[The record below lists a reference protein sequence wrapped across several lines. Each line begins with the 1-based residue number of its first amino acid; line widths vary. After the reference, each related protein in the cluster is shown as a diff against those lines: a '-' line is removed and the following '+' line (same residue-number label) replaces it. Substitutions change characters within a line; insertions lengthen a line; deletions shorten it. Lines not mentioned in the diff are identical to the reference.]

1 MLAMPMEVE
10 EDVVVS
16 VTNTSASAE
25 PTVTDNI
32 ISDLKQHSQVQESQM
47 STQDPQ
53 EHQSNPE
60 NELASG
66 QMQEEEDVH
75 PVDPNS
81 QLAKEQLRFCTNVL
95 RGLKRHRDA
104 GPFAKPVDPI
114 ALGIPEYRTTIKHP
128 MDLSTISQK
137 LETSAYTLAS
147 QFISDVHLMLSNCFT
162 FNAEGTQ
169 VHTMGRNL
177 EKYFETTIA
186 KMPKTEAD
194 LNQHKQ
200 HAKEQQQQQQL
211 ASVITPPARRRSE
224 AATPN
229 VRRASSGSMSKSDS
243 NWCHAVLREITK
255 KANQSFIWPFIQPVD
270 PIALGIPDYFN
281 VVKHPMDLSTL
292 RRKLDEAVYKSPNE
306 FEQDFRLIL
315 SNCRLY
321 NPPDSDISAM
331 ATQLEDAFETKWN
344 SRSETPSATRSK
356 ASPQYQGGAKSKAAS
371 GSSKAVDIVPGLD
384 HMNDNDKILAINRQI
399 QILQNELNELL
410 TRRNK
415 KTSTNST
422 VAHATATVAGGSTP
436 KKPRLSKE
444 DTPMSYEEKRQL
456 SLDVNN
462 LPPERLGRIVEIIQA
477 SMPNLKDSADSDV
490 IELDIESLDVKTL
503 RQLQKY
509 VKECGKKRK
518 MSAKT
523 ETSTVNEQH
532 VQPPTVTT
540 TTTTTS
546 NNNANGSGSEDEE

>member
-1 MLAMPMEVE
+1 M
-10 EDVVVS
+10 
-16 VTNTSASAE
+16 
-25 PTVTDNI
+25 
-32 ISDLKQHSQVQESQM
+32 
-47 STQDPQ
+47 
-53 EHQSNPE
+53 
-60 NELASG
+60 
-66 QMQEEEDVH
+66 
-75 PVDPNS
+75 
-81 QLAKEQLRFCTNVL
+81 

-104 GPFAKPVDPI
+104 SPFAKPVDPI
-114 ALGIPEYRTTIKHP
+114 ALGIPEYRTIVKHP

-177 EKYFETTIA
+177 EKYFEATIA

-194 LNQHKQ
+194 LSQHKQ
-200 HAKEQQQQQQL
+200 HAKDTTAQQQQL
-211 ASVITPPARRRSE
+211 TNVITPPARRRSE
-224 AATPN
+224 APTPN
-229 VRRASSGSMSKSDS
+229 ARRSSSGSMTKSDF

-255 KANQSFIWPFIQPVD
+255 KANQSFAWPFLQPVD
-270 PIALGIPDYFN
+270 PVALGIPDYFN
-281 VVKHPMDLSTL
+281 VVKHPMDLSTI
-292 RRKLDEAVYKSPNE
+292 RRKLDDAVYKALTE
-306 FEQDFRLIL
+306 FEQDFRLII

-321 NPPDSDISAM
+321 NPPDSDISMM

-344 SRSETPSATRSK
+344 SRSETPSATHSK
-356 ASPQYQGGAKSKAAS
+356 ASPHYHSGARSKSAT

-415 KTSTNST
+415 KTPTNST
-422 VAHATATVAGGSTP
+422 VAHTTSTIASGSTP
-436 KKPRLSKE
+436 KKPRLTKE

-518 MSAKT
+518 MSAKN
-523 ETSTVNEQH
+523 ETNTVNEQH
-532 VQPPTVTT
+532 KRKNQFNLQQQSTITTIMLMKVVQRMKSKEGVWVKW
-540 TTTTTS
+540 
-546 NNNANGSGSEDEE
+546 